1 MYNVN
6 MNDMSDIKKYTICD
20 TNAAGYGKTTSLKAV
35 IETIKNKGH
44 KPIVYRVIDGNDLYA
59 QFIIDSVKIACITQG
74 DPNSHQGE
82 LLYESFVWGADV
94 IVCAARTTGE
104 TFYNIYKTVYNGNV
118 ADFSAYTKIFLRNP
132 YHDYGVTL
140 SQSEYNTLG
149 NVFSNEIIEMI
160 EGLMSIKI

>member
-1 MYNVN
+1 

-20 TNAAGYGKTTSLKAV
+20 TNAAGYGKTTSLKGV
-35 IETIKNKGH
+35 IECIKSKGH
-44 KPIVYRVIDGNDLYA
+44 TPVVDRVIDGSDEYA
-59 QFIIDSVKIACITQG
+59 QFVINSVKIAVITQG
-74 DPNSHQGE
+74 DPNSHQSE

-104 TFYNIYKTVYNGNV
+104 TFYNIYRTVYNGNV

-132 YHDYGVTL
+132 YHDYGITL
-140 SQSEYNTLG
+140 SQSEYDTLRD
-149 NVFSNEIIEMI
+149 VFTNEIIEMI